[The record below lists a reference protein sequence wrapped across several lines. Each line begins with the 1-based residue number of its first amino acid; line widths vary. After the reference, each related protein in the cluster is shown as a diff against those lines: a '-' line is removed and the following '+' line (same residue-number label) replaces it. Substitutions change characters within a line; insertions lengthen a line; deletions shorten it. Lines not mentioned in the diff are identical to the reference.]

1 MKTQGHYMYGY
12 KEILGVLLLSQI
24 SAILQH
30 TVQDKSLLAASKAN
44 AEKPTAGF

>member
-1 MKTQGHYMYGY
+1 MKTQGLYGY
-12 KEILGVLLLSQI
+12 QEILGVLILSQI

-30 TVQDKSLLAASKAN
+30 RVQDKSLRAASKAN